1 MSAPERVRP
10 PTVRPPTAQRRSSR
24 LRAVLAAVIVL
35 GPRHRRRVPRRSQVP
50 GLAADHRP
58 GGDRDGLRRGCQPF
72 MTPGGTDLA
81 VPALP
86 DASTTASGSSAGLY
100 GAIRNSSSCN
110 SPAMVEY
117 LVANEAKAS
126 AWAGILKIEV
136 PAIPAYGHRASS
148 REQRRERQAGQRPAH
163 RRAYRGTNR
172 SATTRAGQD
181 VQRLAHPGAARCA
194 ELQLLRRPADQ
205 RLHQHDRPA
214 RRLGHGHHAR

>member
-72 MTPGGTDLA
+72 MTPAGTDLA

-100 GAIRNSSSCN
+100 GAIRHSSSCN

-148 REQRRERQAGQRPAH
+148 REQRRERQAGQR
-163 RRAYRGTNR
+163 
-172 SATTRAGQD
+172 
-181 VQRLAHPGAARCA
+181 LAHPGAARCA